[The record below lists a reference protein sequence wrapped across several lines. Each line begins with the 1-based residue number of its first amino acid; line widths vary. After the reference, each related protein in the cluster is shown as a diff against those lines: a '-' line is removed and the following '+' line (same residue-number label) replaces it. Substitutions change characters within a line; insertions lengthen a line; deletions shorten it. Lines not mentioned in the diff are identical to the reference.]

1 MKSVYI
7 CYNYVYFLWSFIK
20 KYIYFANKKR
30 EKKKELNHSL
40 ALYSSAGL
48 GHGGDSGA
56 LLLPDPLVDLV
67 LSSACFSVTC
77 AECLRPASHW
87 HLRLSIDTSVF

>member
-1 MKSVYI
+1 MLQLCIFSLV
-7 CYNYVYFLWSFIK
+7 LHK

-30 EKKKELNHSL
+30 KKKELNHSL

-56 LLLPDPLVDLV
+56 LLLPDPLVNFV
-67 LSSACFSVTC
+67 LLSACSSVTC
-77 AECLRPASHW
+77 AECLRSASHW
-87 HLRLSIDTSVF
+87 HLRLSLDTSVC

>member
-20 KYIYFANKKR
+20 NIFTLPIKR
-30 EKKKELNHSL
+30 EKKKKELNHSL